1 MVFGK
6 FITAGRRHPFCVVGE
21 MIAHGGFVRLIKDVD
36 LAWPALC
43 VQDRRTRQQHAV
55 LRNAVVISGTF
66 VRV

>member
-21 MIAHGGFVRLIKDVD
+21 MTAHGGFVRLIKDVD
-36 LAWPALC
+36 LTWPALC
-43 VQDRRTRQQHAV
+43 VRDRRTRQQHGV
-55 LRNAVVISGTF
+55 LRNAVVINGTF